1 MTVAPCAVMLHLADL
16 LLKLQP
22 SYCWAFWAK
31 PYILYIIYTRF
42 FLTSTFSALDFYV
55 GYDYNGSMSLIHGV
69 GDFFALDIGTTAIR
83 LVQLGGNA
91 QHGWVLQKFAYV
103 PVDRRVLEDGSAAG
117 QRRLGETI
125 LGAMQQAG
133 ITTKNVAVG
142 MPAAKTFTAIVRVEN
157 MPENELINMIKY
169 QLDKYI
175 PMPVDEATVDYVS
188 LGVCPHDQTK
198 AEVLISSSAVE
209 YAEARMELIESYGLN
224 VVAQE
229 PESLAMA
236 RALTPVG
243 AQDAR
248 MIIDLGERSTDL
260 VMMYRG
266 LPRLVRSIPGGF
278 SLLINTVASSLSV
291 KEDQARQFILKFG
304 LAQDKVEGQV
314 FKALDSTLE
323 SFASELGKSMRFF
336 KSEYMNVPVGGIV
349 LSGFA
354 GMIPFI
360 AEYIEAKTGVS
371 TTQGNPWQMV
381 RVSPE
386 QQQVLQPVASEFAVA
401 IGLAERGNDR

>member
-1 MTVAPCAVMLHLADL
+1 MRFADL
-16 LLKLQP
+16 L
-22 SYCWAFWAK
+22 
-31 PYILYIIYTRF
+31 I
-42 FLTSTFSALDFYV
+42 
-55 GYDYNGSMSLIHGV
+55 MSLNNLRRRKLRTALTVLGV
-69 GDFFALDIGTTAIR
+69 IIGTA
-83 LVQLGGNA
+83 
-91 QHGWVLQKFAYV
+91 
-103 PVDRRVLEDGSAAG
+103 S
-117 QRRLGETI
+117 
-125 LGAMQQAG
+125 
-133 ITTKNVAVG
+133 
-142 MPAAKTFTAIVRVEN
+142 IVV
-157 MPENELINMIKY
+157 MM
-169 QLDKYI
+169 
-175 PMPVDEATVDYVS
+175 S
-188 LGVCPHDQTK
+188 LGIGLRELNQ
-198 AEVLISSSAVE
+198 
-209 YAEARMELIESYGLN
+209 ELIESYGLN
-224 VVAQE
+224 VIAQE

-266 LPRLVRSIPGGF
+266 VPRLVRSIPGGF
-278 SLLINTVASSLSV
+278 SLLVTTVSSSLSV

-323 SFASELGKSMRFF
+323 SFASELAKSMRFF
-336 KSEYMNVPVGGIV
+336 KSEYMNIPVGGIV

-371 TTQGNPWQMV
+371 TTQGNPWQLV

>member
-1 MTVAPCAVMLHLADL
+1 
-16 LLKLQP
+16 
-22 SYCWAFWAK
+22 
-31 PYILYIIYTRF
+31 
-42 FLTSTFSALDFYV
+42 
-55 GYDYNGSMSLIHGV
+55 MSLIHGV

-83 LVQLGGNA
+83 LVQLSGDA
-91 QHGWVLQKFAYV
+91 QHGWTLQKFAYV
-103 PVDRRVLEDGSAAG
+103 PVEQKVLEDSSALG
-117 QRRLGETI
+117 MRRLGETI

-133 ITTKNVAVG
+133 ITTKNIAVG
-142 MPAAKTFTAIVRVEN
+142 MPAAKTFTSIIKVDN
-157 MPENELINMIKY
+157 QSPSELVNTVKY

-175 PMPVDEATVDYVS
+175 PMSMDEATVDFVS
-188 LGVCPHDQTK
+188 LGVCPNDPTK
-198 AEVLISSSAVE
+198 VEVLISSTAVDF
-209 YAEARMELIESYGLN
+209 AESRMEMIESFGLN
-224 VVAQE
+224 VIAQE

-248 MIIDLGERSTDL
+248 LIIDLGERSTDL

-266 LPRLVRSIPGGF
+266 MPRLVRSIPGGF
-278 SLLINTVASSLSV
+278 ELMIKTVTSALNV
-291 KEDQARQFILKFG
+291 RADQARQFILKFG

-323 SFASELGKSMRFF
+323 SYASELSKSIQFF
-336 KSEYMNVPVGGIV
+336 KSEYMDAPVGGII

-360 AEYIEAKTGVS
+360 AEYIEAKTDVP
-371 TTQGNPWQMV
+371 TMQGNPWQLV
-381 RVSPE
+381 RVTPE

-401 IGLAERGNDR
+401 IGLAERSNER

>member
-1 MTVAPCAVMLHLADL
+1 
-16 LLKLQP
+16 
-22 SYCWAFWAK
+22 
-31 PYILYIIYTRF
+31 
-42 FLTSTFSALDFYV
+42 
-55 GYDYNGSMSLIHGV
+55 MSLIHGV

-83 LVQLGGNA
+83 LVQLAGDA
-91 QHGWVLQKFAYV
+91 QHGWTLQKFAYV
-103 PVDRRVLEDGSAAG
+103 PVDQKVLEDGSALG
-117 QRRLGETI
+117 MRRLGETI

-133 ITTKNVAVG
+133 ITTKNIAVG
-142 MPAAKTFTAIVRVEN
+142 MPAAKTFTSIIKVDNQSEA
-157 MPENELINMIKY
+157 ELMNTVKY

-175 PMPVDEATVDYVS
+175 PMAIDEATVDFVS
-188 LGVCPHDQTK
+188 LGVCPNDPTK
-198 AEVLISSSAVE
+198 VEVLISSTSVDF
-209 YAEARMELIESYGLN
+209 AESRMEMIESFGLN

-236 RALTPVG
+236 RALMPVG

-248 MIIDLGERSTDL
+248 LIIDLGERSTDL

-266 LPRLVRSIPGGF
+266 MPRLVRSIPGGF
-278 SLLINTVASSLSV
+278 SLMIKTVTSALNV
-291 KEDQARQFILKFG
+291 RADQARQFILKFG

-323 SFASELGKSMRFF
+323 SYASELSKSIRFF
-336 KSEYMNVPVGGIV
+336 KSEYMDAPVGGII

-360 AEYIEAKTGVS
+360 AEYIEAKTDVP
-371 TTQGNPWQMV
+371 TTQGNPWQLV
-381 RVSPE
+381 RVTPE

-401 IGLAERGNDR
+401 IGLAERSNER

>member
-1 MTVAPCAVMLHLADL
+1 M
-16 LLKLQP
+16 
-22 SYCWAFWAK
+22 
-31 PYILYIIYTRF
+31 
-42 FLTSTFSALDFYV
+42 
-55 GYDYNGSMSLIHGV
+55 

-83 LVQLGGNA
+83 LVQLSGGA
-91 QHGWVLQKFAYV
+91 AHGWALQKFAYV
-103 PVDRRVLEDGSAAG
+103 PVERKVLEDGSAAG
-117 QRRLGETI
+117 VRRLGETI
-125 LGAMQQAG
+125 LGAMKQAG

-142 MPAAKTFTAIVRVEN
+142 MPAAKTYTSIIRVDN
-157 MPENELINMIKY
+157 QPERELMEVIKY

-188 LGVCPHDQTK
+188 LGVCPIDATK
-198 AEVLISSSAVE
+198 AEVLISSTAIDF
-209 YAEARMELIESYGLN
+209 AEARMEMIESYGLN
-224 VVAQE
+224 VIAQE

-236 RALTPVG
+236 RALMPVG

-248 MIIDLGERSTDL
+248 LIIDLGERSTDL

-266 LPRLVRSIPGGF
+266 VPRLVRSIPGGF
-278 SLLINTVASSLSV
+278 ALLVRTVSSSLAV
-291 KEDQARQFILKFG
+291 KEEQSRQFILKFG

-323 SFASELGKSMRFF
+323 NFASEIGKSMRFF
-336 KSEYMNVPVGGIV
+336 KSEYMNAPVGGIV

-371 TTQGNPWQMV
+371 TRQGNPWQLV
-381 RVSPE
+381 KVSPE

-401 IGLAERGNDR
+401 IGLAERGNER

>member
-1 MTVAPCAVMLHLADL
+1 
-16 LLKLQP
+16 
-22 SYCWAFWAK
+22 
-31 PYILYIIYTRF
+31 
-42 FLTSTFSALDFYV
+42 
-55 GYDYNGSMSLIHGV
+55 MSLIHGV

-83 LVQLGGNA
+83 LVQLAGDA
-91 QHGWVLQKFAYV
+91 QHGWTLQKFAYV
-103 PVDRRVLEDGSAAG
+103 PVDQKVLEDGSALG
-117 QRRLGETI
+117 MRRLGETI

-133 ITTKNVAVG
+133 ITTKNIAVG
-142 MPAAKTFTAIVRVEN
+142 MPAAKTFTSIIKVDNQSEA
-157 MPENELINMIKY
+157 ELMNTVKS

-175 PMPVDEATVDYVS
+175 PMAIDEATVDFVS
-188 LGVCPHDQTK
+188 LGVCPNDPTK
-198 AEVLISSSAVE
+198 VEVLISSTSVDF
-209 YAEARMELIESYGLN
+209 AESRMEMIESFGLN

-236 RALTPVG
+236 RALLPVG

-248 MIIDLGERSTDL
+248 RIIDLGERSTDL

-266 LPRLVRSIPGGF
+266 MPRLVRSIPGGF
-278 SLLINTVASSLSV
+278 SLMIKTVTSALNV
-291 KEDQARQFILKFG
+291 RADQARQFILKFG

-323 SFASELGKSMRFF
+323 SYASELSKSIRFF
-336 KSEYMNVPVGGIV
+336 KSEYMDAPVGGII

-360 AEYIEAKTGVS
+360 AEYIEAKTDVP
-371 TTQGNPWQMV
+371 TTQGNPWQLV
-381 RVSPE
+381 RVTPE

-401 IGLAERGNDR
+401 IGLAERSNER

>member
-1 MTVAPCAVMLHLADL
+1 
-16 LLKLQP
+16 
-22 SYCWAFWAK
+22 
-31 PYILYIIYTRF
+31 
-42 FLTSTFSALDFYV
+42 
-55 GYDYNGSMSLIHGV
+55 MSLIHGV

-83 LVQLGGNA
+83 LVQLAGDA
-91 QHGWVLQKFAYV
+91 QHGWTLQKFAYV
-103 PVDRRVLEDGSAAG
+103 PVDQKVLEDGSALG
-117 QRRLGETI
+117 MRRLGETI

-133 ITTKNVAVG
+133 ITTKNIAVG
-142 MPAAKTFTAIVRVEN
+142 MPAAKTFTSIIKVDNQSEAELMNIV
-157 MPENELINMIKY
+157 KY

-175 PMPVDEATVDYVS
+175 PMAIDEATVDFVS
-188 LGVCPHDQTK
+188 LGVCPNDPTK
-198 AEVLISSSAVE
+198 VEVLISSTSVDF
-209 YAEARMELIESYGLN
+209 AESRMEMIESFGLN

-236 RALTPVG
+236 RALMPVG

-248 MIIDLGERSTDL
+248 LIIDLGERSTDL

-266 LPRLVRSIPGGF
+266 MPRLVRSIPGGF
-278 SLLINTVASSLSV
+278 SLMIKTVTSALNV
-291 KEDQARQFILKFG
+291 RADQARQFILKFG

-323 SFASELGKSMRFF
+323 SYASELSKSIRFF
-336 KSEYMNVPVGGIV
+336 KSEYMDAPVGGII

-360 AEYIEAKTGVS
+360 AEYIEAKTDVP
-371 TTQGNPWQMV
+371 TTQGNPWQLV
-381 RVSPE
+381 RVTPE

-401 IGLAERGNDR
+401 IGLAERSNER

>member
-1 MTVAPCAVMLHLADL
+1 
-16 LLKLQP
+16 
-22 SYCWAFWAK
+22 
-31 PYILYIIYTRF
+31 
-42 FLTSTFSALDFYV
+42 
-55 GYDYNGSMSLIHGV
+55 MSLIHGV
-69 GDFFALDIGTTAIR
+69 GEFFALDIGTTAIR
-83 LVQLGGNA
+83 LVQLSGNV
-91 QHGWVLQKFAYV
+91 QHGWTLQKFAYV
-103 PVDRRVLEDGSAAG
+103 PIDRRMLEDGSAAG
-117 QRRLGETI
+117 QRHLGETI
-125 LGAMQQAG
+125 LGAMKQAG
-133 ITTKNVAVG
+133 ITTNNVAVG
-142 MPAAKTFTAIVRVEN
+142 MPASKTFTSVVRVDN
-157 MPENELINMIKY
+157 LPDNELMNMIKY

-188 LGVCPHDQTK
+188 LGVCPHDNSK

-209 YAEARMELIESYGLN
+209 FSEARMELIESYGLN
-224 VVAQE
+224 VIAQE

-248 MIIDLGERSTDL
+248 MIIDLGEYSTDL

-266 LPRLVRSIPGGF
+266 APRLVRSIPGGF
-278 SLLINTVASSLSV
+278 HLLITTVSSSLGV
-291 KEDQARQFILKFG
+291 KDDQARQFILKFG

-314 FKALDSTLE
+314 FRALDSTLE
-323 SFASELGKSMRFF
+323 NFASELGKSMRFF
-336 KSEYMNVPVGGIV
+336 KSEYMNAPVGGIV

-371 TTQGNPWQMV
+371 TSQGNPWQLV

-386 QQQVLQPVASEFAVA
+386 QQQVLQPVANEFAVA

>member
-1 MTVAPCAVMLHLADL
+1 
-16 LLKLQP
+16 
-22 SYCWAFWAK
+22 
-31 PYILYIIYTRF
+31 
-42 FLTSTFSALDFYV
+42 
-55 GYDYNGSMSLIHGV
+55 MSLIHGV
-69 GDFFALDIGTTAIR
+69 GDIGTTAIR
-83 LVQLGGNA
+83 LVQLSGDA
-91 QHGWVLQKFAYV
+91 QHGWALQKFAYV
-103 PVDRRVLEDGSAAG
+103 PVEHKVLEDGSAAG
-117 QRRLGETI
+117 VRRLGETI

-142 MPAAKTFTAIVRVEN
+142 MPAAKTFTTVVRVEN
-157 MPENELINMIKY
+157 QPEAELLNTVKY

-175 PMPVDEATVDYVS
+175 PMAIDEATADYVS
-188 LGVCPHDQTK
+188 LGVCPNDPAK
-198 AEVLISSSAVE
+198 VEVLISSTAVDF
-209 YAEARMELIESYGLN
+209 AESRMELIESYGLN
-224 VVAQE
+224 VIAQE

-278 SLLINTVASSLSV
+278 ALLISTVSSSLSV
-291 KEDQARQFILKFG
+291 KPDQARQFILKFG

-323 SFASELGKSMRFF
+323 SFASELSKSMRFF
-336 KSEYMNVPVGGIV
+336 KSEYMNAPVGGIV

-360 AEYIEAKTGVS
+360 AEYIEAKTNVP
-371 TTQGNPWQMV
+371 TMQGNPWQLV
-381 RVSPE
+381 RVTPE
-386 QQQVLQPVASEFAVA
+386 QQQVLAPVASEFAVA
-401 IGLAERGNDR
+401 IGLAERGNDG

>member
-1 MTVAPCAVMLHLADL
+1 
-16 LLKLQP
+16 
-22 SYCWAFWAK
+22 
-31 PYILYIIYTRF
+31 
-42 FLTSTFSALDFYV
+42 
-55 GYDYNGSMSLIHGV
+55 MSLIHGV

-83 LVQLGGNA
+83 LVQLSGDA
-91 QHGWVLQKFAYV
+91 QHGWTLQKFAYV
-103 PVDRRVLEDGSAAG
+103 PVEQKVLEDSSALG
-117 QRRLGETI
+117 MRRLGETI

-133 ITTKNVAVG
+133 ITTKNIAVG
-142 MPAAKTFTAIVRVEN
+142 MPAAKTFTSIVKMDNQSEEELEN
-157 MPENELINMIKY
+157 TIKY

-175 PMPVDEATVDYVS
+175 PMAIDEATVDYVS
-188 LGVCPHDQTK
+188 LGVCPNDPTK
-198 AEVLISSSAVE
+198 VEVLISSTAVDF
-209 YAEARMELIESYGLN
+209 AESRMELIESFGLN
-224 VVAQE
+224 VIAQE

-236 RALTPVG
+236 RALMPAG

-248 MIIDLGERSTDL
+248 LIIDLGERSTDL

-266 LPRLVRSIPGGF
+266 MPRLVRSIPGGF
-278 SLLINTVASSLSV
+278 SLMIKTVTSALNV
-291 KEDQARQFILKFG
+291 RADQARQFILKFG

-323 SFASELGKSMRFF
+323 SYASELSKSIRFF
-336 KSEYMNVPVGGIV
+336 KSEYMDAPVGGII

-360 AEYIEAKTGVS
+360 AEYIEAKTDVP
-371 TTQGNPWQMV
+371 TTQGNPWQLV

-401 IGLAERGNDR
+401 IGLAERSNER

>member
-1 MTVAPCAVMLHLADL
+1 
-16 LLKLQP
+16 
-22 SYCWAFWAK
+22 
-31 PYILYIIYTRF
+31 
-42 FLTSTFSALDFYV
+42 
-55 GYDYNGSMSLIHGV
+55 MSLIHGV

-83 LVQLGGNA
+83 LVQLAGDA
-91 QHGWVLQKFAYV
+91 QHGWTLQKFAYV
-103 PVDRRVLEDGSAAG
+103 PVDQKVLEDGSALG
-117 QRRLGETI
+117 MRRLGETI

-133 ITTKNVAVG
+133 ITTKNIAVG
-142 MPAAKTFTAIVRVEN
+142 MPAAKTFTSIIKVDNQSEA
-157 MPENELINMIKY
+157 ELMNTVKY

-175 PMPVDEATVDYVS
+175 PMAIDEATVDFVS
-188 LGVCPHDQTK
+188 LGVCPNDPTK
-198 AEVLISSSAVE
+198 VEVLISSTSVDF
-209 YAEARMELIESYGLN
+209 AESRMEMIESFGLN

-236 RALTPVG
+236 RALMPVG

-248 MIIDLGERSTDL
+248 LIIDLGERSTDL

-266 LPRLVRSIPGGF
+266 MPRLVRSIPGGF
-278 SLLINTVASSLSV
+278 SLMIKTVTSALNV
-291 KEDQARQFILKFG
+291 RADQARQFILKFG

-323 SFASELGKSMRFF
+323 SYASELSKSIRFF
-336 KSEYMNVPVGGIV
+336 KSEYMDAPVGGII

-360 AEYIEAKTGVS
+360 AEYIEAKTDVP
-371 TTQGNPWQMV
+371 TTQGNPWQLV
-381 RVSPE
+381 RVTPE

-401 IGLAERGNDR
+401 IGLAEKSNER

>member
-1 MTVAPCAVMLHLADL
+1 
-16 LLKLQP
+16 
-22 SYCWAFWAK
+22 
-31 PYILYIIYTRF
+31 
-42 FLTSTFSALDFYV
+42 
-55 GYDYNGSMSLIHGV
+55 MSLIHGV

-83 LVQLGGNA
+83 LVQLSGDA
-91 QHGWVLQKFAYV
+91 QHGWTLQKFAYV
-103 PVDRRVLEDGSAAG
+103 PVEQKVLEDSSALG
-117 QRRLGETI
+117 MRRLGETI

-133 ITTKNVAVG
+133 ITTKNIAVG
-142 MPAAKTFTAIVRVEN
+142 MPAAKTFTSIIKVDN
-157 MPENELINMIKY
+157 QSPSELMNTVKY

-175 PMPVDEATVDYVS
+175 PMAIDEATVDYVS
-188 LGVCPHDQTK
+188 LGVCPNDPTK
-198 AEVLISSSAVE
+198 VEVLISSTAVDF
-209 YAEARMELIESYGLN
+209 AESRMELIESFGLN
-224 VVAQE
+224 VIAQE

-236 RALTPVG
+236 RALMPAG

-248 MIIDLGERSTDL
+248 LIIDLGERSTDL

-266 LPRLVRSIPGGF
+266 MPRLVRSIPGGF
-278 SLLINTVASSLSV
+278 SLMIKTVTSALNV
-291 KEDQARQFILKFG
+291 RADQARQFILKFG

-323 SFASELGKSMRFF
+323 SYASELSKSIRFF
-336 KSEYMNVPVGGIV
+336 KSEYMDAPVGGII

-360 AEYIEAKTGVS
+360 AEYIEAKTDVP
-371 TTQGNPWQMV
+371 TTQGNPWQLV

-401 IGLAERGNDR
+401 IGLAERSNER

>member
-1 MTVAPCAVMLHLADL
+1 
-16 LLKLQP
+16 
-22 SYCWAFWAK
+22 
-31 PYILYIIYTRF
+31 
-42 FLTSTFSALDFYV
+42 
-55 GYDYNGSMSLIHGV
+55 MSLIHGV
-69 GDFFALDIGTTAIR
+69 GDFFALDIGTVAIR
-83 LVQLGGNA
+83 LVQLSGDA
-91 QHGWVLQKFAYV
+91 SRGWTLQKFAYV
-103 PVDRRVLEDGSAAG
+103 PVDRRILEDGSAAG
-117 QRRLGETI
+117 ARRLGETI

-142 MPAAKTFTAIVRVEN
+142 MPAAKTFTTVVRVEN
-157 MPENELINMIKY
+157 QPEKELMNTVKY

-175 PMPVDEATVDYVS
+175 PMAIDEATVSYVS
-188 LGVCPHDQTK
+188 LGVSPNDASK
-198 AEVLISSSAVE
+198 VEVLISSTANSF
-209 YAEARMELIESYGLN
+209 AEARMEMIESFGLN

-248 MIIDLGERSTDL
+248 LIVDLGERSTDL
-260 VMMYRG
+260 VMVYRG
-266 LPRLVRSIPGGF
+266 VPRLVRSIPGGLA
-278 SLLINTVASSLSV
+278 LLIRTVVAAINV

-304 LAQDKVEGQV
+304 LAQDKVDGQV

-323 SFASELGKSMRFF
+323 SFAGEISKSIRFF
-336 KSEYMNVPVGGIV
+336 QSEYMNAPMGGII

-371 TTQGNPWQMV
+371 TVQGNPWQLV
-381 RVSPE
+381 KVSPE

-401 IGLAERGNDR
+401 IGLAERSND

>member
-1 MTVAPCAVMLHLADL
+1 
-16 LLKLQP
+16 
-22 SYCWAFWAK
+22 
-31 PYILYIIYTRF
+31 
-42 FLTSTFSALDFYV
+42 
-55 GYDYNGSMSLIHGV
+55 MSLIHGV

-83 LVQLGGNA
+83 LVQLAGDA
-91 QHGWVLQKFAYV
+91 QHGWTLQKFAYV
-103 PVDRRVLEDGSAAG
+103 PVDQKVLEDGSALG
-117 QRRLGETI
+117 MRRLGETI

-133 ITTKNVAVG
+133 ITTKNIAVG
-142 MPAAKTFTAIVRVEN
+142 MPAAKTFTSIIKVDNQSEA
-157 MPENELINMIKY
+157 ELMNTVKY

-175 PMPVDEATVDYVS
+175 PMAIDEATVDFVS
-188 LGVCPHDQTK
+188 LGVCPNDPTK
-198 AEVLISSSAVE
+198 VEVLISSTSVDF
-209 YAEARMELIESYGLN
+209 AESRMEMIESFGLN

-236 RALTPVG
+236 RALMPVG

-248 MIIDLGERSTDL
+248 LIIDLGERSTDL

-266 LPRLVRSIPGGF
+266 MPRLVRSIPGGF
-278 SLLINTVASSLSV
+278 SLMIKTVTSALNV
-291 KEDQARQFILKFG
+291 RADQARQFILKFG

-323 SFASELGKSMRFF
+323 SYASELSKSIRFF
-336 KSEYMNVPVGGIV
+336 KSEYMDAPVGGII

-360 AEYIEAKTGVS
+360 AEYIEAKTDVP
-371 TTQGNPWQMV
+371 TTQGNPWQLV
-381 RVSPE
+381 RVTPE

-401 IGLAERGNDR
+401 IGLAERSNDR

>member
-1 MTVAPCAVMLHLADL
+1 
-16 LLKLQP
+16 
-22 SYCWAFWAK
+22 
-31 PYILYIIYTRF
+31 
-42 FLTSTFSALDFYV
+42 
-55 GYDYNGSMSLIHGV
+55 MSLIHGV

-83 LVQLGGNA
+83 LVQLSGDA
-91 QHGWVLQKFAYV
+91 QHGWTLQKFAYV
-103 PVDRRVLEDGSAAG
+103 PVEQKVLEDSSALG
-117 QRRLGETI
+117 MRRLGETI

-133 ITTKNVAVG
+133 ITTKNIAVG
-142 MPAAKTFTAIVRVEN
+142 MPAAKTFTSIVKVDNQSE
-157 MPENELINMIKY
+157 EELMNTVKY

-175 PMPVDEATVDYVS
+175 PMAIDEATVDYVS
-188 LGVCPHDQTK
+188 LGVCPNDPTK
-198 AEVLISSSAVE
+198 VEVLISSTAVDF
-209 YAEARMELIESYGLN
+209 AESRMELIESFGLN
-224 VVAQE
+224 VIAQE

-236 RALTPVG
+236 RALMPAG

-248 MIIDLGERSTDL
+248 LIIDLGERSTDL

-266 LPRLVRSIPGGF
+266 MPRLVRSIPGGF
-278 SLLINTVASSLSV
+278 SLMIKTVTSALNV
-291 KEDQARQFILKFG
+291 RADQARQFILKFG

-323 SFASELGKSMRFF
+323 SYASELSKSIRFF
-336 KSEYMNVPVGGIV
+336 KSEYMDAPVGGII

-360 AEYIEAKTGVS
+360 AEYIEAKTDVP
-371 TTQGNPWQMV
+371 TTQGNPWQLV

-401 IGLAERGNDR
+401 IGLAERSNER

>member
-1 MTVAPCAVMLHLADL
+1 
-16 LLKLQP
+16 
-22 SYCWAFWAK
+22 
-31 PYILYIIYTRF
+31 
-42 FLTSTFSALDFYV
+42 
-55 GYDYNGSMSLIHGV
+55 MSLIHGV

-83 LVQLGGNA
+83 LVQLSGDA
-91 QHGWVLQKFAYV
+91 QHGWTLQKFAYV
-103 PVDRRVLEDGSAAG
+103 PLEQKVLEDSSAVG
-117 QRRLGETI
+117 MRRLGETI

-133 ITTKNVAVG
+133 ITTKNIAVG
-142 MPAAKTFTAIVRVEN
+142 MPAAKTFTSIVKVDNQSEEELEN
-157 MPENELINMIKY
+157 TIKY

-175 PMPVDEATVDYVS
+175 PMAIDEATVDYVS
-188 LGVCPHDQTK
+188 LGVCPNDPTK
-198 AEVLISSSAVE
+198 VEVLISSTAVDF
-209 YAEARMELIESYGLN
+209 AESRMELIESFGLN
-224 VVAQE
+224 VIAQE

-236 RALTPVG
+236 RALMPAG

-248 MIIDLGERSTDL
+248 LIIDLGERSTDL

-266 LPRLVRSIPGGF
+266 MPRLVRSIPGGF
-278 SLLINTVASSLSV
+278 SLMIKTVTSALNV
-291 KEDQARQFILKFG
+291 RADQARQFILKFG

-323 SFASELGKSMRFF
+323 SYASELSKSIRFF
-336 KSEYMNVPVGGIV
+336 KSEYMDAPVGGII

-360 AEYIEAKTGVS
+360 AEYIEAKTDVP
-371 TTQGNPWQMV
+371 TTQGNPWQLV

-401 IGLAERGNDR
+401 IGLAERSNER

>member
-1 MTVAPCAVMLHLADL
+1 
-16 LLKLQP
+16 
-22 SYCWAFWAK
+22 
-31 PYILYIIYTRF
+31 
-42 FLTSTFSALDFYV
+42 
-55 GYDYNGSMSLIHGV
+55 MSLIHGV

-83 LVQLGGNA
+83 LVQLSGDA
-91 QHGWVLQKFAYV
+91 QHGWTLQKFAYV
-103 PVDRRVLEDGSAAG
+103 PVEQKVLEDSSALG
-117 QRRLGETI
+117 MRRLGETI

-133 ITTKNVAVG
+133 ITTKNIAVG
-142 MPAAKTFTAIVRVEN
+142 MPAAKTFTSIVKVDNQSEEELEN
-157 MPENELINMIKY
+157 TIKY

-175 PMPVDEATVDYVS
+175 PMAIDEATVDYVS
-188 LGVCPHDQTK
+188 LGVCPNDPTK
-198 AEVLISSSAVE
+198 VEVLISSTAVDF
-209 YAEARMELIESYGLN
+209 AESRMEWIESFGLN
-224 VVAQE
+224 VIAQE

-236 RALTPVG
+236 RALMPAG

-248 MIIDLGERSTDL
+248 LIIDLGERSTDL

-266 LPRLVRSIPGGF
+266 MPRLVRSIPGGF
-278 SLLINTVASSLSV
+278 SLMIKTVTSALNV
-291 KEDQARQFILKFG
+291 RADQARQFILKFG

-323 SFASELGKSMRFF
+323 SYASELSKSIRFF
-336 KSEYMNVPVGGIV
+336 KSEYMDAPVGGII

-360 AEYIEAKTGVS
+360 AEYIEAKTDVP
-371 TTQGNPWQMV
+371 TTQGNPWQLV

-401 IGLAERGNDR
+401 IGLAERSNER

>member
-1 MTVAPCAVMLHLADL
+1 
-16 LLKLQP
+16 
-22 SYCWAFWAK
+22 
-31 PYILYIIYTRF
+31 
-42 FLTSTFSALDFYV
+42 
-55 GYDYNGSMSLIHGV
+55 MSLIHGV

-83 LVQLGGNA
+83 LVQLAGDA
-91 QHGWVLQKFAYV
+91 QHGWTLQKFAYV
-103 PVDRRVLEDGSAAG
+103 PVDQKVLEDGSALG
-117 QRRLGETI
+117 MRRLGETI

-133 ITTKNVAVG
+133 ITTKNIAVG
-142 MPAAKTFTAIVRVEN
+142 MPAAKTFTSIIKVDNQSEA
-157 MPENELINMIKY
+157 ELMNTVKY

-175 PMPVDEATVDYVS
+175 PMAIDEATVDFVS
-188 LGVCPHDQTK
+188 LGVCPNDSTK
-198 AEVLISSSAVE
+198 VEVLISSTSVDF
-209 YAEARMELIESYGLN
+209 AESRMEMIESFGLN

-236 RALTPVG
+236 RALMPVG

-248 MIIDLGERSTDL
+248 LIIDLGERSTDL

-266 LPRLVRSIPGGF
+266 MPRLVRSIPGGF
-278 SLLINTVASSLSV
+278 SLMIKTVTSALNV
-291 KEDQARQFILKFG
+291 RADQARQFILKFG

-323 SFASELGKSMRFF
+323 SYASELSKSIRFF
-336 KSEYMNVPVGGIV
+336 KSEYMDAPVGGII

-360 AEYIEAKTGVS
+360 AEYIEAKTDVP
-371 TTQGNPWQMV
+371 TTQGNPWQLV
-381 RVSPE
+381 RVTPE

-401 IGLAERGNDR
+401 IGLAERSNER

>member
-1 MTVAPCAVMLHLADL
+1 
-16 LLKLQP
+16 
-22 SYCWAFWAK
+22 
-31 PYILYIIYTRF
+31 
-42 FLTSTFSALDFYV
+42 
-55 GYDYNGSMSLIHGV
+55 MSLIHGV
-69 GDFFALDIGTTAIR
+69 GDFFALDIGTVAIR
-83 LVQLGGNA
+83 LVQLSGDA
-91 QHGWVLQKFAYV
+91 SRGWTLQKFAYV
-103 PVDRRVLEDGSAAG
+103 PVDRRILEDGSAAG
-117 QRRLGETI
+117 ARRLGETI

-142 MPAAKTFTAIVRVEN
+142 MPAAKTFTTVVRVEN
-157 MPENELINMIKY
+157 QPEKELMNTVKY

-175 PMPVDEATVDYVS
+175 PMAIDEATVSYVS
-188 LGVCPHDQTK
+188 LGVSPNDASK
-198 AEVLISSSAVE
+198 VEMLISSTANSF
-209 YAEARMELIESYGLN
+209 AEARMEMIESFGLN

-248 MIIDLGERSTDL
+248 LIVDLGERSTDL
-260 VMMYRG
+260 VMVYRG
-266 LPRLVRSIPGGF
+266 VPRLVRSIPGGLA
-278 SLLINTVASSLSV
+278 LLIRTVVAAINV

-304 LAQDKVEGQV
+304 LAQDKVDGQV

-323 SFASELGKSMRFF
+323 SFAGEISKSIRFF
-336 KSEYMNVPVGGIV
+336 QSEYMNAPMGGII

-371 TTQGNPWQMV
+371 TVQGNPWQLV
-381 RVSPE
+381 KVSPE

-401 IGLAERGNDR
+401 IGLAERSND